1 MYCSQKEKVHNPDFY
16 LPEAFMK
23 AFATFMFLVGA
34 LFLSTHS
41 IFAAVQDAKHFVV
54 DIVTINGEEYVV
66 KDEWGAQGKIHVG
79 TDTEKFG
86 HVQPGDRIDA
96 WVLPNG
102 HARTIM
108 IVRSASIIKQDLD
121 NQNQAQGQRQTE
133 AQPVPEPSG
142 R

>member
-1 MYCSQKEKVHNPDFY
+1 
-16 LPEAFMK
+16 MK
-23 AFATFMFLVGA
+23 TFATSMLLAGTLC
-34 LFLSTHS
+34 LFPHS
-41 IFAAVQDAKHFVV
+41 VFAAVQDAKHFIV
-54 DIVTINGEEYVV
+54 DIVSINGEEFVV
-66 KDEWGAQGKIHVG
+66 KDESGTEGKIHVG

-108 IVRSASIIKQDLD
+108 IVRNGSIIKQDLEK
-121 NQNQAQGQRQTE
+121 QAQGQQGV
-133 AQPVPEPSG
+133 AQSAPEPQSA